1 MEKIERFLNIGEP
14 VLVEYSGNA
23 NKCICRRLEDKVK
36 ILALFD
42 VWKTGFVK
50 ELESN
55 VKYLDWLK
63 MVQVESW
70 PETKMAMII
79 FDYDYLKWND
89 VLWYRVLT
97 ALMSC
102 KHCIGAT
109 ARMPECLHNY
119 DKFKV
124 VTD

>member
-102 KHCIGAT
+102 KHGST